1 MRSCVVVVA
10 YEAPMRPEQVRLE
23 FVGFVERFNLAN
35 GCGPALTG
43 RDMLNSQ
50 LLTLQCKLGR
60 SASRRLKLSS
70 LVSKYLFRNAIPFD
84 GFSEQQ

>member
-1 MRSCVVVVA
+1 MRPRVVVVA
-10 YEAPMRPEQVRLE
+10 YEAPVLIEKMRLCLVRL
-23 FVGFVERFNLAN
+23 VERFNLAN